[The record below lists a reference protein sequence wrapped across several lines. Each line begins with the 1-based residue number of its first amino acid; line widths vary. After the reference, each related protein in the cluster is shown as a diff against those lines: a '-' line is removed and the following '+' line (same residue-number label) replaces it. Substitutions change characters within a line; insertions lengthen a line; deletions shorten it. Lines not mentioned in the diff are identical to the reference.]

1 MLALANIAVSRAEK
15 SSQDQL
21 SSQIGA
27 CSACLSL
34 TLVAIPACTTL
45 FDEQFTPL
53 RVNKIMFEVY
63 VQGSFRY
70 AHLQYFCIC
79 YLRSQIKTGLLSQI

>member
-1 MLALANIAVSRAEK
+1 MLALANIAVSRAEN

-21 SSQIGA
+21 SSQTGA
-27 CSACLSL
+27 CSARLSL

-53 RVNKIMFEVY
+53 RVNKIMFEVD
-63 VQGSFRY
+63 VP
-70 AHLQYFCIC
+70 CP
-79 YLRSQIKTGLLSQI
+79 